1 MEKIQGLENIDKV
14 DEFIK
19 LTEQALKD
27 EEKYK
32 IWNAG
37 KSMYGKTKIY

>member
-19 LTEQALKD
+19 LTEQALEN

-32 IWNAG
+32 I
-37 KSMYGKTKIY
+37 YGMIE